1 LLKRRKASSTLLL
14 LTLILFISFLALTC
28 APYNH
33 SQLLR
38 TPEVNV
44 GEAAVFSALSLLNLR
59 SEHEASALLNQ
70 STRMSIYSFV
80 ENNPGLHFRALSKG
94 LGMPVGVLQY
104 HLGLLVSKGLLSTYE
119 DGRYK
124 RYFKSKRFSEAA
136 MRVISLL
143 RNGTSGKILAALFV
157 KPQTTHKD
165 LTAQLHIS
173 SQALS
178 WQMRHLEEIGVVSKN
193 LEGLSVKY
201 SLTEPVHATV
211 CQYASFLDSLAS
223 QIKF

>member
-1 LLKRRKASSTLLL
+1 MLERRKASSTILL

-33 SQLLR
+33 GQLLNVPR
-38 TPEVNV
+38 VNV
-44 GEAAVFSALSLLNLR
+44 EGIMAFPAFSMFNLR
-59 SEHEASALLNQ
+59 SQNEASAILNQ

-80 ENNPGLHFRALSKG
+80 ENNSGLHFRALSKE
-94 LGMPVGVLQY
+94 LNLPFGVLQY
-104 HLGLLVSKGLLSTYE
+104 HLGLLVSKGLLSTYQ

-124 RYFKSKRFSEAA
+124 RYFKSKSFSETA
-136 MRVISLL
+136 MKVIAIL
-143 RNGTSGKILAALFV
+143 RNGTSGKIVAVLFA

-165 LTAQLHIS
+165 LAVRLSIS

-178 WQMRHLEEIGVVSKN
+178 WQMRRLEKMGVVSKS
-193 LEGLSVKY
+193 LDGLSVKY
-201 SLTEPVHATV
+201 SLTEPVCSTIS
-211 CQYASFLDSLAS
+211 QYAPIIESLTS